1 MLTDLRFAF
10 RTLSRTPI
18 VTLVAIL
25 SLALGIGAN
34 TAIFSIM
41 DQILLRGLPVPAP
54 TALVNLTANG
64 QRSGSNSTNNSGDG
78 VSIFSYPMFRDLEQK
93 QTVLS
98 ALAAHRNIS
107 ANFAYRQQTFSGSVT
122 EVSGGYF
129 PALQLQASR
138 GRLIGPQ
145 DDRNRNGHPVAVLS
159 HGAWIRRFN
168 SDPGLLGQAVLI
180 NGATLTII
188 GIAPEGFSGTTLG
201 QNPDFFVPISMHETM
216 VPGNRSLDQ
225 RRSYWVYLFGR
236 LKPGVSFAQAQT
248 ALNSLYRGIINEVDA
263 PLQKGAS
270 ENFMKRFRD
279 QQMTLQPGY
288 LGQSSMQHNASTPL
302 FFLLGI
308 TGFVL
313 LIACANIANLL
324 LARAAH
330 RRREMSVRLS
340 VGASR
345 LQLIRQLL
353 IESLVLALA
362 GGVASLAVA
371 SLTASLLLSYVPG
384 TGDLVLSPDLD
395 PRSLLFT
402 LAISLSTG
410 LLFGLFPALHST
422 KQDLV
427 SALKDQGGAVSSAG
441 GATRF
446 RQALVVAQIALS
458 LLLLISAGLF
468 LKSLITVS
476 RVELGIRTDNII
488 GFGLSPEL
496 SKYKT
501 DQTRALFEKLEERLA
516 ALPGA
521 TSATVS
527 RVPLIAGNN
536 WGNDVTVDG
545 FERGPD
551 TDANARFN
559 VVGPSYF
566 QTFAVRMVGG
576 RTFTAA
582 DSLTAPKVA
591 IVNEAFARKFSPKSN
606 IIGKRMSNRGG
617 RDVKNDIE
625 IIGVAV
631 DTKYSQVKEPAP
643 PLFFLPYRQDQEIGQ
658 GWVYVATRLPAEQL
672 VAAVRRTVAELDP
685 NLPIENLIT
694 MQQQVRENLFLERMI
709 STFAA
714 SFAALATILAAIGL
728 YGVLAFNVARRTRE
742 IGIRMAIGAQAN
754 QVRNLV
760 LREVAFLIAV
770 GVVLAIPAA
779 LALARYTESLL
790 FEMKGNDPFVIVS
803 ATLLV
808 AAVSLLAGYLPA
820 RRAMKIDPLVALRY
834 E

>member
-1 MLTDLRFAF
+1 MLADLRFAF

-34 TAIFSIM
+34 TAIFSLL
-41 DQILLRGLPVPAP
+41 DQILLRGLPVPRS
-54 TALVNLTANG
+54 TELVNLTANG
-64 QRSGSNSTNNSGDG
+64 QRSGSNSTNTSGDG

-98 ALAAHRNIS
+98 ALAAHRNIG
-107 ANFAYRQQTFSGSVT
+107 ANIAYRKQTFSGNVT

-129 PALQLQASR
+129 PALQLQALR

-159 HGAWIRRFN
+159 HGGWLRRFN
-168 SDPGLLGQAVLI
+168 GDPGVIDQTVLI
-180 NGATLTII
+180 NGASLTII
-188 GIAPEGFSGTTLG
+188 GIAPEGFSGSTLG
-201 QNPDFFVPISMHETM
+201 QNPDFFVPISMHQTL
-216 VPGNRSLDQ
+216 VPGNRSLDN

-236 LKPGVSFAQAQT
+236 LKPGVSFAQAQS
-248 ALNSLYRGIINEVDA
+248 AMNALYRGIINEVDA

-279 QQMTLQPGY
+279 QQMTLLPGH
-288 LGQSSMQHNASTPL
+288 LGQSFLQRNASTPI

-340 VGASR
+340 IGASR
-345 LQLIRQLL
+345 FQLVRQLL
-353 IESLVLALA
+353 IESLVIAIA
-362 GGVASLAVA
+362 GGLTGLAVA
-371 SLTASLLLSYVPG
+371 YITGSLLLSYIPG
-384 TGDLVLSPDLD
+384 AGDIVLSPDLD
-395 PRSLLFT
+395 FRSLFFT
-402 LAISLSTG
+402 LAVSLSTG

-468 LKSLITVS
+468 LKSLVSVS
-476 RVELGIRTDNII
+476 RVDLGIRTENII

-496 SKYKT
+496 SKYPPA
-501 DQTRALFEKLEERLA
+501 QTRALFEKLEERLA

-521 TSATVS
+521 TNATVS
-527 RVPLIAGNN
+527 LVPLIAGSN
-536 WGNDVTVDG
+536 WGNDVSVDG

-551 TDANARFN
+551 TDSNARYN
-559 VVGPSYF
+559 MVGPSYF

-576 RTFTAA
+576 RTFTPA

-591 IVNEAFARKFSPKSN
+591 IVNQAFVRKFSPQSS
-606 IIGKRMSNRGG
+606 ILGKRMSNRGG
-617 RDVKNDIE
+617 RDSKNDIE
-625 IIGVAV
+625 IVGVAT
-631 DTKYSQVKEPAP
+631 DTKYSEVKDPAP
-643 PLFFLPYRQDQEIGQ
+643 PLFFLPYRQDPEIGQ

-672 VAAVRRTVAELDP
+672 VPAVRRTVAELDP

-694 MQQQVRENLFLERMI
+694 MQQQVRENLFLERLI
-709 STFAA
+709 SSFSA
-714 SFAALATILAAIGL
+714 SFALLATILAAVGL

-742 IGIRMAIGAQAN
+742 IGIRMAIGAQAS

-760 LREVAFLIAV
+760 LREVALLIAI
-770 GVVLAIPAA
+770 GIALAVPAA
-779 LALARYTESLL
+779 LALARTLESLL
-790 FEMKGNDPFVIVS
+790 YEMKGNDPLVLVS
-803 ATLLV
+803 ATVLV
-808 AAVSLLAGYLPA
+808 AVVSLLAGYVPA